1 VERYVRE
8 FGVMIV
14 MDGILYAV
22 GSIAGGVL
30 TAWLTGLPLT
40 AVPFFVFA
48 VFCLWFFRDPDR
60 VVPPGP
66 VVVSPADGKVMTV
79 APEGD
84 ALTRISI
91 FLNVFDVHVNRSPV
105 EGIIRDVQYRKG
117 RFLVAS
123 KEAAS
128 VENEQTVI
136 TMETPDGVRVVF
148 KQIAGLIARRVV
160 FRKSAGERLSAG
172 ERIGM
177 MKFGSRMDI
186 LLGREW
192 RILVRPGERVI
203 GGSTIIAERVQP
215 TI

>member
-1 VERYVRE
+1 
-8 FGVMIV
+8 
-14 MDGILYAV
+14 
-22 GSIAGGVL
+22 
-30 TAWLTGLPLT
+30 
-40 AVPFFVFA
+40 
-48 VFCLWFFRDPDR
+48 
-60 VVPPGP
+60 
-66 VVVSPADGKVMTV
+66 MTV